1 MEPIIDID
9 GTLINLRNVDFIDFK
24 TQQIRFNH
32 GKGGDW
38 ARLNCADVDDFAM
51 KVMDE
56 IRKLNSNQLS

>member
-1 MEPIIDID
+1 MEPIIEID

-38 ARLNCADVDDFAM
+38 ARLNCDDVDNFIK

-56 IRKLNSNQLS
+56 IRKLDSKQFS

>member
-24 TQQIRFNH
+24 SQQIRFNH
-32 GKGGDW
+32 STSGNW
-38 ARLNCADVDDFAM
+38 ARLNCDDVDDFAM

-56 IRKLNSNQLS
+56 IRKLNSKQFS

>member
-9 GTLINLRNVDFIDFK
+9 GILINLRNVDFIDFK

-32 GKGGDW
+32 DKGGDW
-38 ARLNCADVDDFAM
+38 ARLNCDKVDDFAM

-56 IRKLNSNQLS
+56 IRKLNSKQFS